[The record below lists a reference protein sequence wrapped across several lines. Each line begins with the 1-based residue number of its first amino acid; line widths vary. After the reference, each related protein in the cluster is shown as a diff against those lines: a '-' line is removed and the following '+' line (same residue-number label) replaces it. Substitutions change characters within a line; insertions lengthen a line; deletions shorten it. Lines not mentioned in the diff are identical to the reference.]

1 MPISAFIFDLDGTL
15 IDSEGIWARCIF
27 LALEAA
33 GAPVTFT
40 EIRHLEFG
48 KSWEELFLD
57 IQFRWPGCY
66 RCRQEMEGWMAPVFR
81 DLSAG
86 MDLSIPG
93 SKGLLLRLVQQQYP
107 VTIVSGS
114 TRQQVQQAIR
124 RLGVEEYIRF
134 FVCCEDVRAGKPHPE
149 GFLKGAELLQ
159 TAPANCLVFEDKHAG
174 VMAAK
179 AAGMRCV
186 LLQRPDAI
194 PQETRGADLVLA
206 DLADFDPD
214 GSGIF

>member
-1 MPISAFIFDLDGTL
+1 MPISAYIFDLDGTL

-33 GAPVTFT
+33 GAPVTFS

-93 SKGLLLRLVQQQYP
+93 SKGLLLRLVQ
-107 VTIVSGS
+107 
-114 TRQQVQQAIR
+114 
-124 RLGVEEYIRF
+124 
-134 FVCCEDVRAGKPHPE
+134 
-149 GFLKGAELLQ
+149 
-159 TAPANCLVFEDKHAG
+159 
-174 VMAAK
+174 
-179 AAGMRCV
+179 
-186 LLQRPDAI
+186 
-194 PQETRGADLVLA
+194 
-206 DLADFDPD
+206 
-214 GSGIF
+214 